1 MVQNAYHHLK
11 TSKVTFCIPE
21 DIQVTI
27 LHDKKEENLHIWEV
41 FFFFFPCFL
50 IVAALYNLSLFFHW
64 YFVDLI
70 SPELVS

>member
-41 FFFFFPCFL
+41 FCF
-50 IVAALYNLSLFFHW
+50 VSLFSNCCSF
-64 YFVDLI
+64 I
-70 SPELVS
+70 